1 MAKVPFLLTMNLL
14 ILFFMTMIKSS
25 SARNLGNPTSSH
37 RHHNHHHKH
46 HKISFLMQDLLN
58 FTQPA
63 ATTTVTTSSH
73 QLPFSKPLGFFPPNR
88 GIQVPESNPTM
99 PGTGLS
105 TQTQDVSNMGLYFS
119 ARAAL
124 QELESGAVMT
134 IDENLFDG
142 SLNNGSP
149 LGKAQGLYVIASNS
163 EDGHGTSHMMAM
175 TTFFADSK
183 FKDGLRF
190 FGLHRRDVAESH
202 IAVIGGTGKYVGAN
216 GYATVKAVELRSKY
230 SSAQKQGV
238 NKLLLFNV
246 YLS

>member
-1 MAKVPFLLTMNLL
+1 
-14 ILFFMTMIKSS
+14 MTIINKST

-37 RHHNHHHKH
+37 HHHHHKH

-58 FTQPA
+58 VSQPA
-63 ATTTVTTSSH
+63 TTKVTS
-73 QLPFSKPLGFFPPNR
+73 QLPFSKPLGIFPPNG
-88 GIQVPESNPTM
+88 GIPIPESNPTT

-105 TQTQDVSNMGLYFS
+105 TQTLDVSNVGLYFP
-119 ARAAL
+119 ARATL
-124 QELESGAVMT
+124 QELEFGAVVT

-142 SLNNGSP
+142 SINGSP
-149 LGKAQGLYVIASNS
+149 LGKAQGLYVASS
-163 EDGHGTSHMMAM
+163 EDGNSHMMAM
-175 TTFFADSK
+175 TTFFANSK

-202 IAVIGGTGKYVGAN
+202 VAVIGGIGKYVGAN
-216 GYATVKAVELRSKY
+216 GYATVKVVELRSN
-230 SSAQKQGV
+230 SAAEKQGL